1 MLVVRD
7 GDRVLLQK
15 RPEKGLLAGMY
26 ELPYLEGTPTER
38 EILDAVKQRGL
49 SPIRLQKLP
58 EAKHIFS
65 HVEWRMSG
73 YAILVEEASDSELLF
88 VEPVDSERTYAIP
101 AAYAAYAR
109 YMNIR
114 IGQEKFLEEP

>member
-1 MLVVRD
+1 
-7 GDRVLLQK
+7 
-15 RPEKGLLAGMY
+15 
-26 ELPYLEGTPTER
+26 
-38 EILDAVKQRGL
+38 
-49 SPIRLQKLP
+49 
-58 EAKHIFS
+58 
-65 HVEWRMSG
+65 MSG
-73 YAILVEEASDSELLF
+73 YAILVEEVSDSGLLF